1 MKKLRRIFCDQFK
14 SKFTTIEFDRLI
26 LLILFL
32 GFGRGGRS
40 PVMPVSPV
48 RRPLSPDHPNPALPI
63 TDTPSSSI
71 ARMGWAL
78 RTLLV
83 ADNTSCLKDRKV
95 RFVN

>member
-1 MKKLRRIFCDQFK
+1 MFNLLC
-14 SKFTTIEFDRLI
+14 SKTVPLAHNNFNN
-26 LLILFL
+26 LLIFENNLFCFL
-32 GFGRGGRS
+32 GFGRGRS

-63 TDTPSSSI
+63 TDTPSSAI
-71 ARMGWAL
+71 GRMGWAL

-95 RFVN
+95 IFEN